1 MSLRC
6 LTFGKAR
13 EKIHRTTATICL
25 YEDATELIDDPQ
37 TEAVAIATPAA
48 IHFSFA
54 RRAILRDKHGLVE
67 RPMCASLPDAKELA
81 GSDCSDV
88 TAFSTPPLLRRVPL
102 NIAQVITS
110 AQFVGGGAA
119 SLVLDEP
126 ISPRAQGRDRL
137 HRARHRPGRPDRQ
150 HLRAE

>member
-1 MSLRC
+1 MSDIRES
-6 LTFGKAR
+6 AR

-25 YEDATELIDDPQ
+25 YEDATELIDDPRI
-37 TEAVAIATPAA
+37 EAVAIATRAA

-67 RPMCASLPDAKELA
+67 RPMCASLPEAKELA
-81 GSDCSDV
+81 GSACSDV
-88 TAFSTPPLLRRVPL
+88 TAFSTPPLLRHEPLTNARV
-102 NIAQVITS
+102 VTS
-110 AQFVGGGAA
+110 AQIVGGGVAA

-126 ISPRAQGRDRL
+126 ISPRAQGRVRL

>member
-1 MSLRC
+1 MSDIRES
-6 LTFGKAR
+6 AR

-37 TEAVAIATPAA
+37 TEAVATATPAA

-67 RPMCASLPDAKELA
+67 RPMCASLPEAKELA
-81 GSDCSDV
+81 GSACSDV
-88 TAFSTPPLLRRVPL
+88 AAFSTPPLLRHVPL
-102 NIAQVITS
+102 NIARVITS
-110 AQFVGGGAA
+110 AQFVGGVVAA

-126 ISPRAQGRDRL
+126 ISPRAKGRDRL